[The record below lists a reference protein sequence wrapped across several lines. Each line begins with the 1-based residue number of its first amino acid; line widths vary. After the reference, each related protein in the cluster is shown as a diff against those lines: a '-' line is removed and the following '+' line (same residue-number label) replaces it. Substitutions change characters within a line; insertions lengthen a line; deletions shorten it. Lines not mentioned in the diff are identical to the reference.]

1 MSPTSNNLEDYPLP
15 IRQSV
20 DQIQQMVSNSQEMR
34 TWKNYPLA
42 QETLQ
47 LLETLPPRSAHHTP
61 YDIIFLLDM
70 VYQHI
75 SPSNTPRFAIRI
87 LEKIRELL
95 PVVTPE
101 DMEEYDHPLTME
113 DNERELQKWT
123 EYIDTE
129 KVPLEDWQKRYGVHL
144 KSDPIERMP
153 EWEELYYEV
162 EKEVESAIPED
173 FPRGMGFCHMYWH
186 TRRNILAR
194 KGIRWRSPAEMNP
207 RVLFD

>member
-1 MSPTSNNLEDYPLP
+1 MRPTSNSLEDYPLP

-20 DQIQQMVSNSQEMR
+20 DRIQQMVSNSQEMR

-42 QETLQ
+42 QETLH
-47 LLETLPPRSAHHTP
+47 LLETLPPRSTHHNP
-61 YDIIFLLDM
+61 YDIVFLLDM

-75 SPSNTPRFAIRI
+75 SPYDTPRFAIEIRK
-87 LEKIRELL
+87 KIRELL
-95 PVVTPE
+95 PLVTSE
-101 DMEEYDHPLTME
+101 DLEEYDHPLSLE
-113 DNERELQKWT
+113 ENERELQKLT

-129 KVPLEDWQKRYGVHL
+129 NISMEDWQKRYGVHL
-144 KSDPIERMP
+144 KSDPLERQP

-186 TRRNILAR
+186 TKQNVLAR
-194 KGIRWRSPAEMNP
+194 KGIQWRSPSEMNP